1 LSRDA
6 IRELCRAQPESKVS
20 RESVVERVYLAGRA
34 RHALQ
39 LKKGGQPMKVN
50 LIAATLMAAASA
62 LCANVVVAQNME
74 EITVQGTRSL
84 KTEVVDRTHTIP
96 IVDVSLG
103 YGVSTAGLD
112 LATTTGV
119 AELDKRV
126 HDAAMAACKEI
137 GRQYPDST
145 PTDEVCAKRAADKAM
160 VKVRE
165 AAAAASKGALK

>member
-1 LSRDA
+1 MQNHLIGA
-6 IRELCRAQPESKVS
+6 I
-20 RESVVERVYLAGRA
+20 
-34 RHALQ
+34 
-39 LKKGGQPMKVN
+39 
-50 LIAATLMAAASA
+50 LMAAASA
-62 LCANVVVAQNME
+62 LCANLVVAQNIE

-84 KTEVVDRTHTIP
+84 KTEVVDRSHTIP

-112 LATTTGV
+112 LASPAGV

-137 GRQYPDST
+137 GRQYPDSI
-145 PTDEVCAKRAADKAM
+145 PSDDVCAKRAADKAM

-165 AAAAASKGALK
+165 VAAAASKGAAK

>member
-1 LSRDA
+1 
-6 IRELCRAQPESKVS
+6 
-20 RESVVERVYLAGRA
+20 
-34 RHALQ
+34 
-39 LKKGGQPMKVN
+39 
-50 LIAATLMAAASA
+50 MAAAAA
-62 LCANVVVAQNME
+62 LLANIVVAQNIE

-84 KTEVVDRTHTIP
+84 KTEVVDRSRTIP

-112 LATTTGV
+112 LASAAGV

-165 AAAAASKGALK
+165 AAAAASKGASR

>member
-6 IRELCRAQPESKVS
+6 IRELCRAQPEPKVS
-20 RESVVERVYLAGRA
+20 PESIVERVYLAGRSA
-34 RHALQ
+34 THSNQKR
-39 LKKGGQPMKVN
+39 GQPMKVN
-50 LIAATLMAAASA
+50 LIAVTLMAAASA
-62 LCANVVVAQNME
+62 LCADVVVAQNME

-112 LATTTGV
+112 LATTSGV

-126 HDAAMAACKEI
+126 HDAAIAACREI

-145 PTDEVCAKRAADKAM
+145 PTDEVCAKKAADKAM

-165 AAAAASKGALK
+165 AAAAASKGADK

>member
-1 LSRDA
+1 
-6 IRELCRAQPESKVS
+6 
-20 RESVVERVYLAGRA
+20 
-34 RHALQ
+34 
-39 LKKGGQPMKVN
+39 
-50 LIAATLMAAASA
+50 MAAAAA
-62 LCANVVVAQNME
+62 LLANILVAQNIE

-84 KTEVVDRTHTIP
+84 KTEVVDRSHTIP

-103 YGVSTAGLD
+103 YGVSTPRLD
-112 LATTTGV
+112 LPPPAGV

-126 HDAAMAACKEI
+126 RDAALAACKEI

-165 AAAAASKGALK
+165 AAAAASNAAPK

>member
-1 LSRDA
+1 
-6 IRELCRAQPESKVS
+6 
-20 RESVVERVYLAGRA
+20 
-34 RHALQ
+34 
-39 LKKGGQPMKVN
+39 MKVN

-126 HDAAMAACKEI
+126 HEAAMAACKEI

-165 AAAAASKGALK
+165 AAAAASKGAPQ